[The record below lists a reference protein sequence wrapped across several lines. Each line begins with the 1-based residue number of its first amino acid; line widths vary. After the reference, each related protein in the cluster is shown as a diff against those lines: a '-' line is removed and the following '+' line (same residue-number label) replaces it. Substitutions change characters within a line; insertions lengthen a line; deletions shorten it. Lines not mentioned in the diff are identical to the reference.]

1 MGKFTIEKGQMV
13 ECIPNKTA
21 KMFGLEDENRLV
33 TGEVVYVNE
42 PNSWFLVEYEAN
54 GNKLRVGF
62 KFWDIGHSVRVCGDT
77 TELIPEEATYEGKKP
92 YVIRASHMDKQKT
105 IADYLAAKLEVMRD
119 LGVTPTA
126 KEWDRISS
134 LDSEIKI
141 DTAVRA
147 VLKKRWAERSYK

>member
-1 MGKFTIEKGQMV
+1 MQTIRKGMKV
-13 ECIPNKTA
+13 ECIPNYQTRI
-21 KMFGLEDENRLV
+21 FGFEDDKRLV
-33 TGEVVYVNE
+33 TGTVTYINE
-42 PNSWFLVEYEAN
+42 PNSWFLVEYEVN
-54 GNKLRVGF
+54 GNKLRSGF
-62 KFWDIGHSVRVCGDT
+62 KFWDIGHSVRVCGDKT
-77 TELIPEEATYEGKKP
+77 DLVPEEAMDEGKKS
-92 YVIRASHMDKQKT
+92 YVVRASHMDKQKT

-134 LDSEIKI
+134 LDSEVKI